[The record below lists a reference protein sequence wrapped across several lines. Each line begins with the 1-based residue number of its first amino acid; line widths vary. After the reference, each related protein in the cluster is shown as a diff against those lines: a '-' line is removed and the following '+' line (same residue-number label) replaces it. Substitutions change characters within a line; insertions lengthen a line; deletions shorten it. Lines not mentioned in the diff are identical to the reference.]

1 MTKDNE
7 LEMLCNCASALG
19 KDSYCGPWLASVLGE
34 VESAIRSDFL
44 PEVSLEQTAV
54 RCGTMLSEAQTKADE
69 ILAQAE
75 SKAKEREEAA
85 SKYVSDLVAHARRQ
99 IANADS
105 ALARF

>member
-1 MTKDNE
+1 
-7 LEMLCNCASALG
+7 
-19 KDSYCGPWLASVLGE
+19 
-34 VESAIRSDFL
+34 
-44 PEVSLEQTAV
+44 
-54 RCGTMLSEAQTKADE
+54 MLSEAQTKADE